1 MPHGFPHDPYAREYD
16 VDLEKA
22 DCWVAEVL
30 FGLCYADIASG
41 ESLLDVGIGTG
52 LSSRLFHLAGLRIF
66 GIDGSQA
73 MLDLCASK
81 GIAEQ
86 LVHQDILEFPWPY
99 QDSSI
104 QHVISCGVFQCVDNL
119 ESVFSE
125 IRRIQMDGGLF
136 CFTVMKNDEVQ
147 DRNEQIMYDI
157 PIYSHSAKYI
167 HGLLDTYHYEKR
179 KEIVCMVGDL
189 PYRVIEA
196 QNAGH
201 KQRRSPSWKHL

>member
-1 MPHGFPHDPYAREYD
+1 MESPHDPFARNYD
-16 VDLEKA
+16 AEIKRY

-30 FGLCYADIASG
+30 FGLCYADIARG
-41 ESLLDVGIGTG
+41 DSLLDVGIGTG
-52 LSSRLFHLAGLRIF
+52 LSSCLFHLAGLRIF

-81 GIAEQ
+81 RIAEQ
-86 LVHQDILEFPWPY
+86 LVHQDILELPWPFG
-99 QDSSI
+99 DSSI
-104 QHVISCGVFQCVDNL
+104 NHVISCGVFQCVDNL
-119 ESVFSE
+119 ESVLSE
-125 IRRIQMDGGLF
+125 IRRIQMADGLF

-167 HGLLDTYHYEKR
+167 HGLMERFHYEKL
-179 KEIVCMVGDL
+179 KEIVCLVGDL

-196 QNAGH
+196 RKRGE
-201 KQRRSPSWKHL
+201 

>member
-1 MPHGFPHDPYAREYD
+1 MESPHDHFTQEYEAEI
-16 VDLEKA
+16 EKA

-30 FGLCYADIASG
+30 FGFCYADIKSG

-66 GIDGSQA
+66 GIDGSRA

-81 GIAEQ
+81 GITEQ

-99 QDSSI
+99 GDSSI
-104 QHVISCGVFQCVDNL
+104 KHVISCGVFQCVDNL
-119 ESVFSE
+119 EAVFAE
-125 IRRIQMDGGLF
+125 IRRIQMDDGLF

-147 DRNEQIMYDI
+147 DKNEQIMYGI
-157 PIYSHSAKYI
+157 PIYSHSARYI
-167 HGLLDTYHYEKR
+167 HGVLETYHYKKM
-179 KEIVCMVGDL
+179 KEIVCLVGDL

-196 QNAGH
+196 RKRGA
-201 KQRRSPSWKHL
+201 